1 MADFTIRASGEEE
14 SQEHRPVGFEEDPA
28 MVMVPTELPILPLR
42 GVVIFP
48 SAIVPLLISRG
59 SSLKLV
65 EDCLKGDR
73 ILGLAAQK
81 NAEDENP
88 DPTALFS
95 RGSAGRILKM
105 LKYPD
110 GSMRIL
116 VQGIQRIE
124 IKEYLQIDPYLRAR
138 IARLEDIER
147 SSKDVSALQAH
158 MVSQFSKFVSMVPYL
173 PDELQGVVM
182 NIKDPARVADL
193 IASQL
198 NISGDEK
205 QDLLNTLDV
214 GARLE
219 KLSTILS
226 REIELVE
233 LGHKIQSQVQ
243 GELNKNQKEFYLR
256 QQMRAIQKELGE
268 GDSRSNEIDDL
279 KKKIEDAKMPEEAR
293 KAADNELERL
303 RIIPPESAE
312 HSMVRTYLEWLVNLP
327 WAVSTEDNLDIVH
340 ARQVLDE
347 DHYDLEKI
355 KDRILEYLAV
365 RKLRK
370 DPKGPIL
377 CFVGPPGVGKTSLGR
392 SIARAIGR
400 KFSRISLGGVRDEAE
415 IRGHRRTYIGSLPG
429 RIIQSL
435 RSSGSNN
442 PLFMLDE
449 IDKLGMD
456 FRGDPASAL
465 LEVLDPEQNF
475 SFQDHYLDVPFDLSK
490 VMFITTANYLEPV
503 PPALRDRMEVI
514 ELAGYTDEEK
524 LEIAKRHLIPKQI
537 KENGLTT
544 EQIAF
549 TDEAILLVARSF
561 THEAGVRN
569 LEREL
574 GRVCRK
580 VARMVT
586 EGKTGMTDITP
597 EKVLELLGPE
607 KFFSEVS
614 ERTME
619 PGVAIGLAWTPNGGD
634 ILFIEASRMAGK
646 KGLTLTGHLGDVM
659 KESAQAALS
668 YIRSHADRLGI
679 SADFFENCD
688 LHIHVPAGAT
698 PKDGPSAGIT
708 MATALAS
715 LLTGRP
721 LRSHLAMTGEIT
733 LRGRVM
739 PIGGVKEKVLAARRA
754 GVTTI
759 ILPRR
764 NEKDLEDVP
773 PTVRKE
779 LQFHFVDTIGEVI
792 DLALEPA
799 AIPVGTTSSSFQE
812 TAQPL

>member
-1 MADFTIRASGEEE
+1 MPDFPIRASGEEE
-14 SQEHRPVGFEEDPA
+14 GQEHRPIGFEEDPA
-28 MVMVPTELPILPLR
+28 NVSVPTDLPILPLR
-42 GVVIFP
+42 GVVVFP

-65 EDCLKGDR
+65 DDCLKGDR

-88 DPTALFS
+88 DPHALFS

-110 GSMRIL
+110 GSVRIL
-116 VQGIQRIE
+116 VQGIQRID
-124 IKEYLQIDPYLRAR
+124 IKEYLQYDPYLRAR
-138 IARLEDIER
+138 ITLLPNSLQ
-147 SSKDVSALQAH
+147 SSSDLSALQAH

-182 NIKDPARVADL
+182 NIKDPARVSDL
-193 IASQL
+193 ISSQL
-198 NISGDEK
+198 NISSDEK

-214 GARLE
+214 RARLE
-219 KLSTILS
+219 KLSTILN

-243 GELNKNQKEFYLR
+243 TELNKNQKEFYLR

-268 GDSRSNEIDDL
+268 GDTRSNEIEDL
-279 KKKIEDAKMPEEAR
+279 RKKIEDAKMPEEAK

-303 RIIPPESAE
+303 RLIPPESAE

-327 WAVSTEDNLDIVH
+327 WSVSTEDNLDIPH

-355 KDRILEYLAV
+355 KDRNLEYLAV
-365 RKLRK
+365 RKLRQ

-392 SIARAIGR
+392 SIARAMGR
-400 KFSRISLGGVRDEAE
+400 KFARISLGGVRDEAE

-429 RIIQSL
+429 RIVQSL
-435 RSSGSNN
+435 RTAASNN

-456 FRGDPASAL
+456 FRGDPSSAL

-503 PPALRDRMEVI
+503 PPALKDRMEVI

-537 KENGLTT
+537 RENGLTSA
-544 EQIAF
+544 QIMF
-549 TDEAILLVARSF
+549 TDEAIFLVARSY

-580 VARMVT
+580 VARAVIEGYAGAT
-586 EGKTGMTDITP
+586 EITP
-597 EKVLELLGPE
+597 AKVIELLGPE
-607 KFFSEVS
+607 KYFSEAS

-634 ILFIEASRMAGK
+634 ILFIEATRMAGK

-668 YIRSHADRLGI
+668 YIRSRADKLGI

-708 MATALAS
+708 MTTALAS

-721 LRSHLAMTGEIT
+721 LRPHLAMTGEMT

-773 PTVRKE
+773 ENVRQE
-779 LQFHFVDTIGEVI
+779 LQFHFVDVIDEVL
-792 DLALEPA
+792 DLALEPTSV
-799 AIPVGTTSSSFQE
+799 PVSTTLPSFNE
-812 TAQPL
+812 ATPAL